1 MKTTAQRWYIRFLQ
15 WKTQYLTHR
24 QFILLLCGL
33 VGVAT
38 GFAALAMRS
47 LTHFIEEVLVGN
59 IIRYINYGFYVIFP
73 AVGFLLVYWVKK
85 YIIRKEV
92 SHGIPSILY
101 AVAKQKGIMKRFQAY
116 GSILTAPITIGFG
129 GSVGLE
135 GPMVVTGAGISS
147 QVARLFHINQSDRM
161 LLLACACAAA
171 LAAIFKVPLAGILFA
186 IEVFGLDLTLSS
198 LLPLFVASLSGVLT
212 SYIFFGNAALLPIY
226 VGDSFLM
233 HNIPF
238 YLLLG
243 VVGGFMSAYFTFVYE
258 GVNRFF
264 SKFSSAYLRIVIG
277 GAILGLLVFVMPPL
291 YGEGHEVINHLKAGH
306 PELSISSNIFG
317 WNLENPWVVILL
329 LGGLVL
335 FKVVATSVT
344 FGAGGVGGIFSPML
358 FMGGVMG
365 NCFARIINQIDIFP
379 YKLPLANFTLIGMT
393 ALMTGVLHAPLT
405 AIFLIAEVTG
415 GYSLFVPA
423 MVTAVV
429 SFSIAKYFNKYSIYT
444 MELGRKGEL
453 VNQDKDQAILTLM
466 DMESVIE
473 TNFVP
478 VYTDMTLK
486 GVVYEAVRE
495 SSRNIFPVLDREKGS
510 LEGVILLDDIRHLIF
525 EKELYDKVSVLEMMQ
540 PPPALIQMGQD
551 TMNQVM
557 DKFQNTAAW
566 NLPVVKNGKYIGF
579 ISKSKLLTV
588 YRRKLI
594 YFSNN
599 K

>member
-1 MKTTAQRWYIRFLQ
+1 MRTTARWYIKFLQ

-258 GVNRFF
+258 EVNRFF

-365 NCFARIINQIDIFP
+365 NCFARIINQIDILP

-429 SFSIAKYFNKYSIYT
+429 SFSIATYFNKYSIYT

-495 SSRNIFPVLDREKGS
+495 SSRNIFPVMDREKGS

>member
-1 MKTTAQRWYIRFLQ
+1 MRTTARWYIKFLQ

-365 NCFARIINQIDIFP
+365 NCFARIINQIDILP

-540 PPPALIQMGQD
+540 PSPALIQMGQD

>member
-1 MKTTAQRWYIRFLQ
+1 MKTKHSWYIKFLQ
-15 WKTQYLTHR
+15 WKTQYLTHQ
-24 QFILLLCGL
+24 QFIWLLCGL
-33 VGVAT
+33 VGIAT

-47 LTHFIEEVLVGN
+47 FTHFIEAVLVGN

-85 YIIRKEV
+85 YILRKEV

-101 AVAKQKGIMKRFQAY
+101 AVAKQKGIMKRFHAY
-116 GSILTAPITIGFG
+116 ASLLTAPITIGFG

-147 QVARLFHINQSDRM
+147 YVARLFHINQSDRM

-198 LLPLFVASLSGVLT
+198 LLPLFIASLSGVLT
-212 SYIFFGNAALLPIY
+212 SYMFFGNAALLPIQIN
-226 VGDSFLM
+226 GSFLM
-233 HNIPF
+233 RNLPF

-243 VVGGFMSAYFTFVYE
+243 GVGGIMSAYFTFVYE
-258 GVNRFF
+258 KINQFF
-264 SKFSSAYLRIVIG
+264 SKLSSPYLRILIG
-277 GAILGLLVFVMPPL
+277 GIVLGLLVFLMPPL
-291 YGEGHEVINHLKAGH
+291 YGEGHEVINHLKEGH
-306 PELSISSNIFG
+306 PELSLSSNIFG
-317 WNLENPWVVILL
+317 WHLENPWVVIFL

-365 NCFARIINQIDIFP
+365 NCFARIINQLDFLP

-415 GYSLFVPA
+415 GYALFVPA
-423 MVTAVV
+423 MLTAVV
-429 SFSIAKYFNKYSIYT
+429 SFAIAKYFNKYSIYT

-466 DMESVIE
+466 DMEPVIE

-478 VYTDMTLK
+478 VYTDMLLK
-486 GVVYEAVRE
+486 DVVYEAIAK
-495 SSRNIFPVLDREKGS
+495 SSRNIFPVLDRDTQEFK
-510 LEGVILLDDIRHLIF
+510 GVILLDDIRHLMF
-525 EKELYDKVSVLEMMQ
+525 QKELYEKVSVIEMMQ
-540 PPPALIQMGQD
+540 APPARIEMD
-551 TMNQVM
+551 TDRMTQVM
-557 DKFQNTAAW
+557 DKFQQTGAW
-566 NLPVVKNGKYIGF
+566 NLPVVKEGKYIGF

-594 YFSNN
+594 YFSTR
-599 K
+599 

>member
-1 MKTTAQRWYIRFLQ
+1 MKTTARWYIKFLQ

-147 QVARLFHINQSDRM
+147 QLARLFHINQSDRM

-258 GVNRFF
+258 QVNRFF

-365 NCFARIINQIDIFP
+365 NCFARIINQIDILP

>member
-1 MKTTAQRWYIRFLQ
+1 MKTKHSWYIKFLQ
-15 WKTQYLTHR
+15 WKTQYLTHQ
-24 QFILLLCGL
+24 QFIWLLCGL
-33 VGVAT
+33 VGIAT

-47 LTHFIEEVLVGN
+47 FTHFIEAVLVGN

-85 YIIRKEV
+85 YILRKEV

-101 AVAKQKGIMKRFQAY
+101 AVAKQKGIMKRFHAY
-116 GSILTAPITIGFG
+116 ASLLTAPITIGFG

-147 QVARLFHINQSDRM
+147 YVARLFHINQSDRM

-198 LLPLFVASLSGVLT
+198 LLPLFIASLSGVLT
-212 SYIFFGNAALLPIY
+212 CYVFFGNAALLPIQIS
-226 VGDSFLM
+226 GSFLM
-233 HNIPF
+233 RHLPF

-243 VVGGFMSAYFTFVYE
+243 VVGGLMSAYFTFVYE
-258 GVNRFF
+258 KINQFF
-264 SKFSSAYLRIVIG
+264 SKLSSPYLRILIG
-277 GAILGLLVFVMPPL
+277 GIVLGLLVFLMPPL
-291 YGEGHEVINHLKAGH
+291 YGEGHEVINHLKEGH
-306 PELSISSNIFG
+306 PELSLSSNIFG
-317 WNLENPWVVILL
+317 WHLENPWVVIFL

-365 NCFARIINQIDIFP
+365 NCFARIINQLDFLP

-415 GYSLFVPA
+415 GYVLFVPA
-423 MVTAVV
+423 MLTAVV
-429 SFSIAKYFNKYSIYT
+429 SFAIAKYFNKYSIYT

-466 DMESVIE
+466 DMEPIIE

-478 VYTDMTLK
+478 VYTDMLLK
-486 GVVYEAVRE
+486 DVVYEAIAK
-495 SSRNIFPVLDREKGS
+495 SSRNIFPVLDRDTQEFK
-510 LEGVILLDDIRHLIF
+510 GVILLDDIRHLMF
-525 EKELYDKVSVLEMMQ
+525 QKELYEKVSVIEMMQ
-540 PPPALIQMGQD
+540 APPARIEMD
-551 TMNQVM
+551 TDRMTQVM
-557 DKFQNTAAW
+557 DKFQQTGAW
-566 NLPVVKNGKYIGF
+566 NLPVVKEGKYIGF

-594 YFSNN
+594 YFSTR
-599 K
+599 

>member
-1 MKTTAQRWYIRFLQ
+1 
-15 WKTQYLTHR
+15 
-24 QFILLLCGL
+24 
-33 VGVAT
+33 
-38 GFAALAMRS
+38 MRS

-258 GVNRFF
+258 EVNRFF

-365 NCFARIINQIDIFP
+365 NCFARIINQIDILP

-478 VYTDMTLK
+478 VYTDMMLK

>member
-1 MKTTAQRWYIRFLQ
+1 MKTKHSWYIKFLQ
-15 WKTQYLTHR
+15 WKTQYLTHQ
-24 QFILLLCGL
+24 QFIWLLCGL
-33 VGVAT
+33 VGIAT

-47 LTHFIEEVLVGN
+47 FTHFIEAVLVGN

-85 YIIRKEV
+85 YILRKEV

-101 AVAKQKGIMKRFQAY
+101 AVAKQKGIMKRFHAY
-116 GSILTAPITIGFG
+116 ASLLTAPITIGFG

-147 QVARLFHINQSDRM
+147 YVARLFHINQSDRM

-198 LLPLFVASLSGVLT
+198 LLPLFIASLSGVLT
-212 SYIFFGNAALLPIY
+212 SYMFFGNAALLPIQIN
-226 VGDSFLM
+226 GSFMMRNL
-233 HNIPF
+233 PF

-243 VVGGFMSAYFTFVYE
+243 GVGGIMSAYFTFVYE
-258 GVNRFF
+258 KINQFF
-264 SKFSSAYLRIVIG
+264 SKLSSPYLHILIG
-277 GAILGLLVFVMPPL
+277 GIVLGLLVFLMPPL
-291 YGEGHEVINHLKAGH
+291 YGEGHQVINHLKEGH
-306 PELSISSNIFG
+306 PELSLSSNIFG
-317 WNLENPWVVILL
+317 WHLENPWVVIFL

-365 NCFARIINQIDIFP
+365 NCFARIINQLDFLP

-415 GYSLFVPA
+415 GYVLFVPA
-423 MVTAVV
+423 MLTAVV
-429 SFSIAKYFNKYSIYT
+429 SFAIAKYFNKYSIYT

-466 DMESVIE
+466 DMEPIIE

-478 VYTDMTLK
+478 VYTDMLLK
-486 GVVYEAVRE
+486 DVVYEAIAK
-495 SSRNIFPVLDREKGS
+495 SSRNIFPVLDRDTQEFK
-510 LEGVILLDDIRHLIF
+510 GVILLDDIRHLMF
-525 EKELYDKVSVLEMMQ
+525 QKELYEKVSVIEMMQ
-540 PPPALIQMGQD
+540 APPARIEMD
-551 TMNQVM
+551 TDRMTQVM
-557 DKFQNTAAW
+557 DKFQQTGAW
-566 NLPVVKNGKYIGF
+566 NLPVVKEGKYIGF

-594 YFSNN
+594 YFSTR
-599 K
+599 

>member
-1 MKTTAQRWYIRFLQ
+1 MRTTARWYIKFLQ

-59 IIRYINYGFYVIFP
+59 IIRYIYYGFYVIFP

-365 NCFARIINQIDIFP
+365 NCFARIINQIDILP

>member
-1 MKTTAQRWYIRFLQ
+1 MRTTARWYIKFLQ

>member
-1 MKTTAQRWYIRFLQ
+1 MRTTARWYIKFLQ

-186 IEVFGLDLTLSS
+186 IEVFGLDLTLTS

-306 PELSISSNIFG
+306 PELSLQSNIFG
-317 WNLENPWVVILL
+317 WDLANPWVVILL

-365 NCFARIINQIDIFP
+365 NCFARIINQIDILP

-478 VYTDMTLK
+478 VYTDMTLR

>member
-1 MKTTAQRWYIRFLQ
+1 MKTTARWYIKFLQ

-258 GVNRFF
+258 EVNRFF

-365 NCFARIINQIDIFP
+365 NCFARIINQIDILP

>member
-1 MKTTAQRWYIRFLQ
+1 MRTTARWYIKFLQ

-233 HNIPF
+233 RNIPF

-365 NCFARIINQIDIFP
+365 NCFARIINQIDILP

>member
-1 MKTTAQRWYIRFLQ
+1 MRTTARWYIKFLQ

-233 HNIPF
+233 RNIPF

>member
-1 MKTTAQRWYIRFLQ
+1 MKTTARWYIKFLQ

-258 GVNRFF
+258 EVNRFF

-365 NCFARIINQIDIFP
+365 NCFARIINQIDILP

-478 VYTDMTLK
+478 VYTDMMLK

-525 EKELYDKVSVLEMMQ
+525 EKELYDATSSGSDPDGTRYYE
-540 PPPALIQMGQD
+540 PSHGQIP
-551 TMNQVM
+551 
-557 DKFQNTAAW
+557 K
-566 NLPVVKNGKYIGF
+566 
-579 ISKSKLLTV
+579 
-588 YRRKLI
+588 YRRLEPSCGQEREIHWLYLQVQAPNGIQKKTDLL
-594 YFSNN
+594 
-599 K
+599 

>member
-1 MKTTAQRWYIRFLQ
+1 MKTKHSWYIKFLQ
-15 WKTQYLTHR
+15 WKTQYLTHQ
-24 QFILLLCGL
+24 QFIWLLCGL
-33 VGVAT
+33 VGIAT

-47 LTHFIEEVLVGN
+47 FTHFIEAVLVGN
-59 IIRYINYGFYVIFP
+59 IIRYINYGVYVIFP

-85 YIIRKEV
+85 YILRKEV

-101 AVAKQKGIMKRFQAY
+101 AVAKQKGIMKRFHAY
-116 GSILTAPITIGFG
+116 ASLLTAPITIGFG

-147 QVARLFHINQSDRM
+147 YVARLFHINQSDRM

-198 LLPLFVASLSGVLT
+198 LLPLFIASLSGVLT
-212 SYIFFGNAALLPIY
+212 SYMFFGNAALLPIQIN
-226 VGDSFLM
+226 GSFLM
-233 HNIPF
+233 RNLPF

-243 VVGGFMSAYFTFVYE
+243 GVGGIMSAYFTFVYE
-258 GVNRFF
+258 KINQFF
-264 SKFSSAYLRIVIG
+264 SKLSSPYLRILIG
-277 GAILGLLVFVMPPL
+277 GIVLGLLVFLMPPL
-291 YGEGHEVINHLKAGH
+291 YGEGHEVINHLKEGH
-306 PELSISSNIFG
+306 PELSLSSNIFG
-317 WNLENPWVVILL
+317 WHLENPWVVIFL

-365 NCFARIINQIDIFP
+365 NCFARIINQLDFLP

-415 GYSLFVPA
+415 GYMLFVPA
-423 MVTAVV
+423 MLTAVV
-429 SFSIAKYFNKYSIYT
+429 SFAIAKYFNKYSIYT

-466 DMESVIE
+466 DMEPIIE

-478 VYTDMTLK
+478 VYTDMLLK
-486 GVVYEAVRE
+486 DVVYEAIAK
-495 SSRNIFPVLDREKGS
+495 SSRNIFPVLDRDTQEFK
-510 LEGVILLDDIRHLIF
+510 GVILLDDIRHLMF
-525 EKELYDKVSVLEMMQ
+525 QKELYEKVSVIEMMQ
-540 PPPALIQMGQD
+540 APPARIEMD
-551 TMNQVM
+551 TDRMTQVM
-557 DKFQNTAAW
+557 DKFQQTGAW
-566 NLPVVKNGKYIGF
+566 NLPVVKEGKYIGF

-594 YFSNN
+594 YFSTR
-599 K
+599 

>member
-1 MKTTAQRWYIRFLQ
+1 MKTTARWYIKFLQ

-365 NCFARIINQIDIFP
+365 NCFARIINQIDILP

>member
-1 MKTTAQRWYIRFLQ
+1 MKTTARWYIKFLQ

-85 YIIRKEV
+85 YIIHKEV

-365 NCFARIINQIDIFP
+365 NCFARIINQIDILP

>member
-365 NCFARIINQIDIFP
+365 NCFARIINQIDILP

>member
-1 MKTTAQRWYIRFLQ
+1 MRTTARWYIKFLQ

-258 GVNRFF
+258 EVNRFF

-365 NCFARIINQIDIFP
+365 NCFARIINQIDILP

>member
-1 MKTTAQRWYIRFLQ
+1 MKTTARWYIKFLQ

-147 QVARLFHINQSDRM
+147 QLARLFHINQSDRM

-365 NCFARIINQIDIFP
+365 NCFARIINQIDILP
-379 YKLPLANFTLIGMT
+379 YKLPLANFTWIGMT

>member
-1 MKTTAQRWYIRFLQ
+1 MRTTARWYIKFLQ
-15 WKTQYLTHR
+15 WKTQYLTYR

-365 NCFARIINQIDIFP
+365 NCFARIINQIDILP

>member
-1 MKTTAQRWYIRFLQ
+1 MRTTARWYIKFLQ

-212 SYIFFGNAALLPIY
+212 PYIFFGNAALLPIY

-258 GVNRFF
+258 EVNRFF

-365 NCFARIINQIDIFP
+365 NCFARIINQIDILP

>member
-1 MKTTAQRWYIRFLQ
+1 MRTTARWYIKFLQ

-335 FKVVATSVT
+335 FKVIATSVT

-365 NCFARIINQIDIFP
+365 NCFARIINQIDILP

-429 SFSIAKYFNKYSIYT
+429 SFSIAKYINKYSIYT

>member
-1 MKTTAQRWYIRFLQ
+1 MKTTARWYIKFLQ

-38 GFAALAMRS
+38 GFVALAMRS

-365 NCFARIINQIDIFP
+365 NCFARIINQIDILP

>member
-1 MKTTAQRWYIRFLQ
+1 MKTTARWYIKFLQ

-365 NCFARIINQIDIFP
+365 DCFARIINQIDILP

>member
-1 MKTTAQRWYIRFLQ
+1 MKTTARWYIKFLQ

-116 GSILTAPITIGFG
+116 GSILTAPITSGFG

-198 LLPLFVASLSGVLT
+198 LLPLFVASLSVVLT

-365 NCFARIINQIDIFP
+365 NCFARIINQIDILP

>member
-1 MKTTAQRWYIRFLQ
+1 MRTTARWYIKFLQ

-161 LLLACACAAA
+161 LLLSCACSAA

-365 NCFARIINQIDIFP
+365 NCFARIINQIDILP

-551 TMNQVM
+551 TMHQVM

>member
-59 IIRYINYGFYVIFP
+59 IIRYINYGFYVVFP
-73 AVGFLLVYWVKK
+73 AVGFLLVYLVKK
-85 YIIRKEV
+85 YVIRKDV

-116 GSILTAPITIGFG
+116 GSLLTAPITIGFG

-147 QVARLFHINQSDRM
+147 QIARLFHINQSDRM

-198 LLPLFVASLSGVLT
+198 LLPLFVASLSGVLI
-212 SYIFFGNAALLPIY
+212 SYLFFA
-226 VGDSFLM
+226 
-233 HNIPF
+233 
-238 YLLLG
+238 
-243 VVGGFMSAYFTFVYE
+243 
-258 GVNRFF
+258 R
-264 SKFSSAYLRIVIG
+264 FSSPYVRLLIG
-277 GAILGLLVFVMPPL
+277 GAVLGLLVFLMPPL
-291 YGEGHEVINHLKAGH
+291 YGEGHEVINHLKEGH
-306 PELSISSNIFG
+306 PELSLGDNIFG
-317 WNLENPWVVILL
+317 WDLHNPWVIILL
-329 LGGLVL
+329 LAGLA
-335 FKVVATSVT
+335 FSKVVATSVT

-365 NCFARIINQIDIFP
+365 NCFARIINQIEWLP
-379 YKLPLANFTLIGMT
+379 HKLPLANFTLIGMT

-415 GYSLFVPA
+415 GYALFVPA
-423 MVTAVV
+423 MVTAVI

-444 MELGRKGEL
+444 METKPFSPLWIWGR
-453 VNQDKDQAILTLM
+453 
-466 DMESVIE
+466 
-473 TNFVP
+473 
-478 VYTDMTLK
+478 
-486 GVVYEAVRE
+486 
-495 SSRNIFPVLDREKGS
+495 
-510 LEGVILLDDIRHLIF
+510 
-525 EKELYDKVSVLEMMQ
+525 
-540 PPPALIQMGQD
+540 
-551 TMNQVM
+551 
-557 DKFQNTAAW
+557 
-566 NLPVVKNGKYIGF
+566 
-579 ISKSKLLTV
+579 
-588 YRRKLI
+588 
-594 YFSNN
+594 
-599 K
+599 

>member
-1 MKTTAQRWYIRFLQ
+1 MKTKHSWYIKFLQ
-15 WKTQYLTHR
+15 WKTQYLTHQ
-24 QFILLLCGL
+24 QFIWLLCGL
-33 VGVAT
+33 VGIAT

-47 LTHFIEEVLVGN
+47 FTHFIEAVLVGN

-85 YIIRKEV
+85 YILRKEV

-101 AVAKQKGIMKRFQAY
+101 AVAKQKGIMKRFHAY
-116 GSILTAPITIGFG
+116 ASLLTAPITIGFG

-147 QVARLFHINQSDRM
+147 YVARLFHINQSDRM
-161 LLLACACAAA
+161 LLLACACVAA

-198 LLPLFVASLSGVLT
+198 LLPLFIASLSGVLT
-212 SYIFFGNAALLPIY
+212 SYMFFGNAALLPIQIN
-226 VGDSFLM
+226 GSFLM
-233 HNIPF
+233 RNLPF

-243 VVGGFMSAYFTFVYE
+243 GVGGIMSAYFTFVYE
-258 GVNRFF
+258 KINQFF
-264 SKFSSAYLRIVIG
+264 SKLSSPYLRILIG
-277 GAILGLLVFVMPPL
+277 GIVLGLLVFLMPPL
-291 YGEGHEVINHLKAGH
+291 YGEGHEVINHLKEGH
-306 PELSISSNIFG
+306 PELSLSSNIFG
-317 WNLENPWVVILL
+317 WHLENPWVVIFL

-365 NCFARIINQIDIFP
+365 NCFARIINQLDFLP

-415 GYSLFVPA
+415 GYVLFVPA
-423 MVTAVV
+423 MLTAVV
-429 SFSIAKYFNKYSIYT
+429 SFAIAKYFNKYSIYT

-466 DMESVIE
+466 DMEPIIE

-478 VYTDMTLK
+478 VYTDMLLK
-486 GVVYEAVRE
+486 DVVYEAIAK
-495 SSRNIFPVLDREKGS
+495 SSRNIFPVLDRDTQEFK
-510 LEGVILLDDIRHLIF
+510 GVILLDDIRHLMF
-525 EKELYDKVSVLEMMQ
+525 QKELYEKVSVIEMMQ
-540 PPPALIQMGQD
+540 APPARIEMD
-551 TMNQVM
+551 TDRMTQVM
-557 DKFQNTAAW
+557 DKFQQTGAW
-566 NLPVVKNGKYIGF
+566 NLPVVKEGKYIGF

-594 YFSNN
+594 YFSTR
-599 K
+599 

>member
-1 MKTTAQRWYIRFLQ
+1 MKTTARWYIKFLQ

-147 QVARLFHINQSDRM
+147 QLARLFHINQSDRM

-365 NCFARIINQIDIFP
+365 NCFARIINQIDILP

-557 DKFQNTAAW
+557 DKFQNPAAW

>member
-1 MKTTAQRWYIRFLQ
+1 MRTTARWYIKFLQ

-147 QVARLFHINQSDRM
+147 QIARLFHINQSDRM

-365 NCFARIINQIDIFP
+365 NCFARIINQIDILP

-566 NLPVVKNGKYIGF
+566 NLPVIKNGKYIGF

>member
-1 MKTTAQRWYIRFLQ
+1 MKTKHSWYIKFLQ
-15 WKTQYLTHR
+15 WKTQYLTHQ
-24 QFILLLCGL
+24 QFIWLLCGL
-33 VGVAT
+33 VGIAT

-47 LTHFIEEVLVGN
+47 FTHFIEAVLVGN
-59 IIRYINYGFYVIFP
+59 IIQYINYGFYVIFP

-85 YIIRKEV
+85 YILRKEV

-116 GSILTAPITIGFG
+116 ASLLTAPITIGFG

-147 QVARLFHINQSDRM
+147 YVARLFHINQSDRM

-198 LLPLFVASLSGVLT
+198 LLPLFIASLSGVLT
-212 SYIFFGNAALLPIY
+212 SYMFFGNAALLPIQIN
-226 VGDSFLM
+226 GSFLM
-233 HNIPF
+233 RNLPF

-243 VVGGFMSAYFTFVYE
+243 GVGGIMSAYFTFVYE
-258 GVNRFF
+258 KINQFF
-264 SKFSSAYLRIVIG
+264 SKLSSPYLRILIG
-277 GAILGLLVFVMPPL
+277 GIVLGLLVFLMPPL
-291 YGEGHEVINHLKAGH
+291 YGEGHEVINHLKEGH
-306 PELSISSNIFG
+306 PELSLSSNIFG
-317 WNLENPWVVILL
+317 WHLENPWVVIFL

-365 NCFARIINQIDIFP
+365 NCFARIINQLDFLP

-415 GYSLFVPA
+415 GYMLFVPA
-423 MVTAVV
+423 MLTAVV
-429 SFSIAKYFNKYSIYT
+429 SFAIAKYFNKYSIYT

-466 DMESVIE
+466 DMEPIIE

-478 VYTDMTLK
+478 VYTDMLLK
-486 GVVYEAVRE
+486 DVVYEAIAK
-495 SSRNIFPVLDREKGS
+495 SSRNIFPVLDRDTQEFK
-510 LEGVILLDDIRHLIF
+510 GVILLDDIRHLMF
-525 EKELYDKVSVLEMMQ
+525 QQELYEKVSVIEMMQ
-540 PPPALIQMGQD
+540 APPARIEMD
-551 TMNQVM
+551 TDRMTQVM
-557 DKFQNTAAW
+557 DKFQQTGAW
-566 NLPVVKNGKYIGF
+566 NLPVVKEGKYIGF

-594 YFSNN
+594 YFSTR
-599 K
+599 

>member
-1 MKTTAQRWYIRFLQ
+1 MRTTARWYIKFLQ

-566 NLPVVKNGKYIGF
+566 NLPVVKNGKYIGC
-579 ISKSKLLTV
+579 KSKLLTV

>member
-1 MKTTAQRWYIRFLQ
+1 MRTTARWYIKFLQ

-365 NCFARIINQIDIFP
+365 NCFARIINQIDILP

-415 GYSLFVPA
+415 GFSLFVPA

>member
-1 MKTTAQRWYIRFLQ
+1 MRTTARWYIKFLQ

-258 GVNRFF
+258 EVNRFF

-365 NCFARIINQIDIFP
+365 NCFARIINQIDILP

-557 DKFQNTAAW
+557 DKFKNTAAW